1 MGRSVL
7 PSILKFVL
15 PPPPPPTP
23 PPPTSSK
30 ANERAQSY
38 RDVWGK
44 KPVAPSAQLPE
55 LSVSGPPG
63 GGEEEDFLGFGVS
76 GMPVVQL
83 ADIFCAVRPCVPVL
97 LESLSNAIPQAF
109 TTAVST

>member
-1 MGRSVL
+1 MGQKTCCSV
-7 PSILKFVL
+7 
-15 PPPPPPTP
+15 
-23 PPPTSSK
+23 
-30 ANERAQSY
+30 
-38 RDVWGK
+38 G
-44 KPVAPSAQLPE
+44 QLPE

-83 ADIFCAVRPCVPVL
+83 ADIFCAARPCVLVL